1 LGLPFENNYID
12 EPVPFLVDR
21 VYTHSDDAA
30 LEINRDDWRGYIP
43 IFMDAVEGAF
53 ADDDTDIEFVTLHAV
68 EKYGLDITYPE
79 ITDIWKKHINR
90 RIWVANRTAR
100 TLMDKG
106 LVAPET
112 GRKENNKNWFQIDPQ
127 LVNEI
132 WSAFYPGMTKK
143 AGERALWG
151 ARITN
156 DDWGT
161 HPTIAYGV
169 MISAAFFEKDVEKLV
184 QIAIDAV
191 PNEGPFAEGMRDVVK
206 WHKEN
211 DDWRDTR
218 KKIHDKYYRYKKGS
232 YEAPVSVV
240 SSLNNGLC
248 GIMAILYG
256 EGDFMKTVGIAVS
269 AGYDCDNQAAT
280 CAGLIGVINGT
291 KCLPIEMVKKFNN
304 QYICFTRD
312 DIQIATPL
320 SEIEERIAA
329 IAKRAILDN
338 GGRIEIRHGDAPSIA
353 GKSLTAVFDG
363 AEYTWVFGSDGTLTV
378 SGGEFVNTTAS
389 YLQEGDIIEIN
400 LLEEILD
407 GFYDGEIL
415 KIEDDIYG
423 EITYIIKCD
432 F

>member
-1 LGLPFENNYID
+1 
-12 EPVPFLVDR
+12 
-21 VYTHSDDAA
+21 
-30 LEINRDDWRGYIP
+30 
-43 IFMDAVEGAF
+43 
-53 ADDDTDIEFVTLHAV
+53 
-68 EKYGLDITYPE
+68 
-79 ITDIWKKHINR
+79 
-90 RIWVANRTAR
+90 
-100 TLMDKG
+100 
-106 LVAPET
+106 
-112 GRKENNKNWFQIDPQ
+112 
-127 LVNEI
+127 
-132 WSAFYPGMTKK
+132 
-143 AGERALWG
+143 
-151 ARITN
+151 
-156 DDWGT
+156 
-161 HPTIAYGV
+161 
-169 MISAAFFEKDVEKLV
+169 
-184 QIAIDAV
+184 
-191 PNEGPFAEGMRDVVK
+191 
-206 WHKEN
+206 
-211 DDWRDTR
+211 
-218 KKIHDKYYRYKKGS
+218 
-232 YEAPVSVV
+232 
-240 SSLNNGLC
+240 
-248 GIMAILYG
+248 MAILYG